1 VTARLVLTVG
11 VRCHASSHPARVA
24 TALARLDLTIPE
36 SRPRLCSRIRF
47 SGKTGGC
54 WLNRET
60 ESDCLRS
67 VENLEDTI
75 ANEAAVFALTAWLGI
90 QFDPAITSAAFR
102 ASEV

>member
-1 VTARLVLTVG
+1 MARLVASGARGHGAGQVG
-11 VRCHASSHPARVA
+11 PDHSRKP
-24 TALARLDLTIPE
+24 TAPLLAN
-36 SRPRLCSRIRF
+36 

-90 QFDPAITSAAFR
+90 QFDPPIAGAAFG